1 MFAYNVI
8 NTVGFISTSLC
19 INTIMFTCAKTLN
32 LVKYITSSNTENKY
46 DAINMLLYT
55 TDIKNKV
62 AKIHKL
68 ILNIDNT
75 ILKDCIKMAIND
87 LHESIHEINVI
98 LEEYINIKKYHDT
111 LYFNYLRNMDYTKSL
126 KDLNLTINL
135 FNLRFDD
142 FVKIVTVVKY
152 ITY

>member
-46 DAINMLLYT
+46 DEINMLLYT

-111 LYFNYLRNMDYTKSL
+111 LYFNYLRNIDYTKSL
-126 KDLNLTINL
+126 KNLNLTINL

-152 ITY
+152 I